1 MGSPCQACYVVKSD
15 DFFDVNLRCQNRSV
29 EVTRSSAMRERAA
42 VRIQNVGPNKVGAVV
57 RLFLFSREKKE
68 CKVAENTSV

>member
-15 DFFDVNLRCQNRSV
+15 DFFNVNLRCQNRSV

-42 VRIQNVGPNKVGAVV
+42 VRIQNVGPNKVGRRCPIVS
-57 RLFLFSREKKE
+57 LLSGKKE